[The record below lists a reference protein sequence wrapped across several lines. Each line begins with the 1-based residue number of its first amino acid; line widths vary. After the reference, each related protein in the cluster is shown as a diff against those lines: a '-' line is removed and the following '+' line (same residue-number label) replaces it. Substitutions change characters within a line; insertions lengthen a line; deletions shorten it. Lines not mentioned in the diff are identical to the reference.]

1 MEDQFAVVE
10 DSNSSDVSE
19 ISTKIKNDEL
29 EGYL

>member
-1 MEDQFAVVE
+1 MEDQFADPE